1 MIFQD
6 NQHTKWQQMRAVTSQ
21 HADILPPLFKNKN
34 RLMISRLITENV
46 MMTLLQYVGLM
57 FVMMTMVPSPIWLAS
72 GTACAFSFMRGLTIM
87 PGIFFGG
94 MLTFFSQD
102 ASLGMTA
109 ICSAIYMVQTLVI
122 LWVTQQLISPSLVF
136 HRLCAYAVF
145 LVASGIITAISAF
158 LLASI
163 SYSFTD
169 AFVRWWLANWCS
181 ILVFGLGL
189 VTWDAYFAEL
199 DYLKRSSRLAIYCFY
214 GVLAL
219 NSIAILFTQGQ
230 SQWCLLFL
238 DTCLLIWLSAKY
250 GWGGAIAANCLIN
263 IIFSVA
269 SFVEVIV
276 LYNQSTLPFQTWLLG
291 NAIVGVVVALTTT
304 SASKSH

>member
-6 NQHTKWQQMRAVTSQ
+6 NQHTKWQQMLAVTSQ

-34 RLMISRLITENV
+34 RLMIGRFIAENV
-46 MMTLLQYVGLM
+46 LMTLLQYVGLM
-57 FVMMTMVPSPIWLAS
+57 FVMMTLVPSPIWLAT

-87 PGIFFGG
+87 PGVFLGG

-102 ASLGMTA
+102 ITLGMTA
-109 ICSAIYMVQTLVI
+109 ICSGIYMVQTLVL

-136 HRLCAYAVF
+136 HRVCSYLGFVA
-145 LVASGIITAISAF
+145 ASGIITAIAAF

-169 AFVRWWLANWCS
+169 ACLRWWLANWCS

-199 DYLKRSSRLAIYCFY
+199 DYLKRSSRITIYALYGLLA
-214 GVLAL
+214 V
-219 NSIAILFTQGQ
+219 NSVAILFFAGQTQ
-230 SQWCLLFL
+230 LFL
-238 DTCLLIWLSAKY
+238 LLVDTCLLVLLSAKY
-250 GWGGAIAANCLIN
+250 GWGGAVAANCLIN

-269 SFVEVIV
+269 SFMEVIV
-276 LYNQSTLPFQTWLLG
+276 LYNQSTVPFQIWLIA
-291 NAIVGVVVALTTT
+291 NAVMSILVAMNTT
-304 SASKSH
+304 SVGRSH